1 MKKTFNK
8 MFSISHL
15 KNNIGKGDNS
25 ILIFAGFLKNAKDP
39 EWRKYIDMINFD
51 SLGLENTID
60 NIINPRDLFAALPS
74 KEQKYQYPRDVQT
87 QVWNK
92 WFEKRNN
99 GDIIIKMNT
108 GGGKTVVGLIILKS
122 SLNENVG
129 PAVYVVPDNFLVDQ
143 VIKEANAL
151 GIPVTTDE
159 KSLDFTSGKSILVCN
174 IYKLINGRSV
184 FGINERK
191 IDIGSII
198 IDDAHACLDTVES
211 QFTLTIPSDDDLYK
225 KLLELFMPSIK
236 EQSESKALELKNYQP
251 NTLALVPFWSWK
263 NNLSK
268 VRTLLIENQKNQYIE
283 WQIPLLKEKLSLCRC
298 VISDTKIEITPHM
311 IPIDVI
317 PSLKS
322 IKRKI
327 FMTATLVDDSI
338 LCTHFDLDPSNLSN
352 CITPDTA
359 SDIGDR
365 MIILP
370 QKINPEI
377 TDEELKAYYKKLAKK
392 HNVVVIVPSYYRKRF
407 WEDAADLIIT
417 TDNMQ
422 ESIQRLKSDY
432 LGLVI
437 LVNRYDGIDLPH
449 DACRVLVIDNL
460 PDARRA
466 IDQVTESQLQGSQKA
481 ITQKIQKIEQ
491 GMGRGVRSND
501 DYCLVFLMGNGLISN
516 LYKQN
521 ARNNFSSSTKAQF
534 ELSEALSHQI
544 DSLEKIDEA
553 AQSFLSRDESWV
565 KVSKGK
571 LVSLTY
577 SESKS
582 DNFSIAQR
590 LAYNEASINQFQE
603 ANNIL
608 SKSIN
613 DDIPNNDKILKGYG
627 KQILAEYVNLTNEVE
642 AQKILLSAIRDNRSL
657 LKPRTGIEYERIKSV
672 NNQVNK
678 LQENMLSYYPGGLN
692 NQYIIDLESILDD
705 LVFRPET
712 ANKFEEAMKLL
723 AFYLGFVGQRPENE
737 YGRGPDNLWALGNN
751 EYYII
756 ECKNGVTKEI
766 ICKHDINQ
774 LNGSI
779 EWFKNKYDHASQFTP
794 IMIHLG
800 NTCDYSATPNELSRV
815 ITKDKL
821 DDFKNNI
828 KKFSLA
834 LKKINLNDSSQV
846 GELIISY
853 KLRPNDIINYFTV
866 NIKKRSSD

>member
-1 MKKTFNK
+1 M
-8 MFSISHL
+8 
-15 KNNIGKGDNS
+15 
-25 ILIFAGFLKNAKDP
+25 
-39 EWRKYIDMINFD
+39 IDFD
-51 SLGLENTID
+51 RLGLENTID

-74 KEQKYQYPRDVQT
+74 KDQKYQYPRDVQT

-92 WFEKRNN
+92 WFEKRNE

-122 SLNENVG
+122 SLNENIG

-143 VIKEANAL
+143 VIKEANSL

-159 KSLDFTSGKSILVCN
+159 KSFEFISGRSILVCN
-174 IYKLINGRSV
+174 IHKLINGRSV
-184 FGINERK
+184 FGVAQRK

-211 QFTLTIPSDDDLYK
+211 QFTLTIPSDDCLYK
-225 KLLELFMPSIK
+225 KLLKLFMPNIK
-236 EQSESKALELKNYQP
+236 EQSESKAIELESSQP

-263 NNLSK
+263 NNLSEVSK
-268 VRTLLIENQKNQYIE
+268 LLIENQENPNIE

-298 VISDTKIEITPHM
+298 VISNTKIEITPHM

-317 PSLKS
+317 PSLES

-352 CITPDTA
+352 CITPETA

-370 QKINPEI
+370 QKVNPEI
-377 TDEELKAYYKKLAKK
+377 TDEELKEYYKKLSEK
-392 HNVVVIVPSYYRKRF
+392 HNVVVIVPSYYRKEF
-407 WEDAADLIIT
+407 WENAADLIIT

-422 ESIQRLKSDY
+422 KNIQRLKNEHV
-432 LGLVI
+432 GLVV

-521 ARNNFSSSTKAQF
+521 AINNFSSSTKAQF
-534 ELSEALSHQI
+534 DLSEMLSHQI

-553 AQSFLSRDESWV
+553 AQRFLSRDESWI

-577 SESKS
+577 SKSESDK
-582 DNFSIAQR
+582 FSIAQR

-603 ANNIL
+603 ANKIL
-608 SKSIN
+608 SKSID
-613 DDIPNNDKILKGYG
+613 DDIPNSDKILKGYG
-627 KQILAEYVNLTNEVE
+627 RQVLAEYVNLTNEAE

-657 LKPRTGIEYERIKSV
+657 LKPKAGIEYERIKSV
-672 NNQVNK
+672 DSQVKK
-678 LQENMLSYYPGGLN
+678 LQESMLSRYPDGLN

-705 LVFRPET
+705 LVFRVET
-712 ANKFEEAMKLL
+712 ANRFEEAIKLL

-751 EYYII
+751 EYFVI
-756 ECKNGVTKEI
+756 ECKNGVTNEI
-766 ICKHDINQ
+766 INKHDINQ
-774 LNGSI
+774 LNGSV
-779 EWFKNKYDHASQFTP
+779 EWFKSKYDHSTSCTP

-800 NTCDYSATPNELSRV
+800 DTCEYSATPNESSRV

-821 DDFKNNI
+821 DEFKTAI
-828 KKFSLA
+828 KNFAIA
-834 LKKINLNDSSQV
+834 LKGVNLSDHRRIK
-846 GELIISY
+846 ELILESR
-853 KLRPNDIINYFTV
+853 LRPVDIIENFTV
-866 NIKKRSSD
+866 TIKKRSG